1 MTSEKT
7 HLISLKTRVLGPGM
21 GWQPASVKC
30 RTHPFIHI
38 LSVAGFQTQA
48 QNEAVVSET
57 QWVPE
62 PKPFTDSALQKKFCW
77 PLI

>member
-1 MTSEKT
+1 MTSEKNT
-7 HLISLKTRVLGPGM
+7 PDFLKTRVLGPGM

-38 LSVAGFQTQA
+38 LSVAGSQTQA

-57 QWVPE
+57 QWLPE
-62 PKPFTDSALQKKFCW
+62 PKPFTVSALQKKFCW